1 MEWIQKEDE
10 LKLNKS
16 LQNLQLKLLI
26 LEANQT
32 QGDCG
37 ILNSCIM

>member
-10 LKLNKS
+10 LKLNKN

-26 LEANQT
+26 LEANKT

-37 ILNSCIM
+37 ILNSCVI